1 MDTIKAEYRVIT
13 TNPHPE
19 GVQIWTQKGLKKG
32 SFSGTPKKL
41 SYNRRSTFFTKIT
54 FFSLFGLFFS
64 FALLGRWV
72 KIRTPFL
79 DPFLLFFDSQKRGHF
94 SPEKLAK
101 NDAKKCHFFHVFIL
115 AEKKWSKNGHF
126 KSDQKV
132 SKSALYTPIHPDG
145 VDPKKGCS
153 GGPLFEGSQRLRLMI
168 LGQNGSF

>member
-1 MDTIKAEYRVIT
+1 MSECA
-13 TNPHPE
+13 
-19 GVQIWTQKGLKKG
+19 QKGVKKWVKKWSKNG
-32 SFSGTPKKL
+32 SFLGYPQKL
-41 SYNRRSTFFTKIT
+41 SYNRRSTFFTKNH
-54 FFSLFGLFFS
+54 FFAFFGLFFS

-79 DPFLLFFDSQKRGHF
+79 HPFLLFFDSQKRGHF
-94 SPEKLAK
+94 SPDKLAK
-101 NDAKKCHFFHVFIL
+101 NDVKKCHFFHVFIL

-153 GGPLFEGSQRLRLMI
+153 GGPLFEGSKRLRLMI
-168 LGQNGSF
+168 LGQNAPFWGSKMTPF